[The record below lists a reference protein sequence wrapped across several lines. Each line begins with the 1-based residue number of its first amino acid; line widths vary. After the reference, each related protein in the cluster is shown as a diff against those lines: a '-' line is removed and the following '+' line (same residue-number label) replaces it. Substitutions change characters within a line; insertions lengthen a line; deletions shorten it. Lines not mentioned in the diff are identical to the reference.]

1 MPEPG
6 LRFCSPGGIRLSA
19 KRLAPLASPLAEA
32 SGEAGKPP
40 ASYVFGPP
48 EGGGV
53 GLGSR
58 TQDSQSKSL
67 VLYPLS

>member
-40 ASYVFGPP
+40 ASYAFRPP
-48 EGGGV
+48 EEGRI
-53 GLGSR
+53 GLGS
-58 TQDSQSKSL
+58 
-67 VLYPLS
+67 